1 MMAPSLWEAE
11 PQTPVEALGKVD
23 GTGQALIF
31 VCVLRGV
38 LTSAG
43 VQLLKVWSLVIK
55 FSSSF
60 LV

>member
-31 VCVLRGV
+31 VCV
-38 LTSAG
+38 
-43 VQLLKVWSLVIK
+43 
-55 FSSSF
+55 
-60 LV
+60 